1 MRRAV
6 SIVLAAAA
14 MIAAASAAAA
24 EETAPAGP
32 KLARL
37 EGTASLDRHRPVVGA
52 AVLASVSGDR
62 PLLWL
67 TSTDDKGLFYF
78 DRLPEGTYRVELK
91 REGYSP
97 IVKEGVA
104 VRFPYRAVVEVRLV
118 PDAAVKAPPSR
129 AEAQA
134 GNRVRLSGAVGVRG
148 AGPLG
153 EARVRLVRADG
164 TEDPRS
170 TLTLPDGSFE
180 LGDIPA
186 GAWRIEVLGAGYL
199 PARVNVELAQE
210 ARLQAILVQQPAN
223 YVAPAL
229 DLLSQEEPIPPP
241 AR

>member
-6 SIVLAAAA
+6 SIVLVAAA
-14 MIAAASAAAA
+14 MLGAAAAA
-24 EETAPAGP
+24 EETAPAPP
-32 KLARL
+32 KMARL

-78 DRLPEGTYRVELK
+78 ERLPEGTYRVELK
-91 REGYSP
+91 REGYAP

-118 PDAAVKAPPSR
+118 PDAAAKASASR

-134 GNRVRLSGAVGVRG
+134 GNRVRLSGAVAVRG

-153 EARVRLVRADG
+153 EARVRLVRTDE

-170 TLTLPDGSFE
+170 TLTLPDGTFE
-180 LGDIPA
+180 IGDLPA

-199 PARVNVELAQE
+199 PARMNVDLAQE
-210 ARLQAILVQQPAN
+210 ARLTAFVVQQPAN
-223 YVAPAL
+223 YVAPAI

>member
-52 AVLASVSGDR
+52 AVLASASGDR

-78 DRLPEGTYRVELK
+78 ERLPEGTYRVELK

-97 IVKEGVA
+97 VVKEGVA

-118 PDAAVKAPPSR
+118 PDAAAKAPASR
-129 AEAQA
+129 AEGQA

-180 LGDIPA
+180 LGDVPA

-199 PARVNVELAQE
+199 PARVNVELAQD
-210 ARLQAILVQQPAN
+210 ARLTAILVQQPAN